1 MIMPNIDI
9 NNLIQESL
17 TSHHKASPVV
27 DVEETVDTLG
37 DSLRSVVLESPKAY
51 GKAGRQ
57 ERANDRTRDANA
69 TKEANA
75 SANKYHDDSNTISKG
90 KPGFNKAATTIG
102 TLGGASVAAG
112 AIGSKILHDKM
123 NQKTQGAQLKDAA
136 TSKLSDV
143 VDKGKEIAGTVK
155 QAGGDAL
162 QSVKDNPKAQAA
174 LAGAAGL
181 TALGVGAKKY
191 LSKKK

>member
-1 MIMPNIDI
+1 MSDI
-9 NNLIQESL
+9 NTIVQSTLLSESSKTKQVRDEAVADADRAQTGANKNAKQLFGGGLARLAGGAVVGGAAVSGGAKVLRDKL
-17 TSHHKASPVV
+17 TS
-27 DVEETVDTLG
+27 
-37 DSLRSVVLESPKAY
+37 
-51 GKAGRQ
+51 
-57 ERANDRTRDANA
+57 
-69 TKEANA
+69 
-75 SANKYHDDSNTISKG
+75 
-90 KPGFNKAATTIG
+90 
-102 TLGGASVAAG
+102 
-112 AIGSKILHDKM
+112 
-123 NQKTQGAQLKDAA
+123 KTQGEQLKDAA

-162 QSVKDNPKAQAA
+162 QSVKDNPKVQAG